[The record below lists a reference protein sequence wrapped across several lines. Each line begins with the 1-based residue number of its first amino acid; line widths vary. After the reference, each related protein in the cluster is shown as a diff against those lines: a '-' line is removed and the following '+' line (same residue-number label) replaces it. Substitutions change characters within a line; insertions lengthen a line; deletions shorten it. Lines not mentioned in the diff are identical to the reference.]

1 MCLHFS
7 SFFIQ
12 SDKDGSIVTFNLL
25 SSFQCWRYRI
35 EISSKCSVTKAIR
48 SDFNLTSSRRVWFN
62 YYWTWY
68 KDCLPR
74 LCVIMCFC
82 DKNVPTREVKPSHGV
97 KTEYKGDNYT
107 VFVWQFS
114 RGFLIWRTFRKRSR
128 ENRVKSMMVAGRR
141 KQSVRQH
148 WGWVAAGYSTIP
160 FLWQSHIIFYGLTLG
175 PVIATN
181 DGRVVVSLP
190 RPSGPAHAHLCGK

>member
-1 MCLHFS
+1 
-7 SFFIQ
+7 
-12 SDKDGSIVTFNLL
+12 
-25 SSFQCWRYRI
+25 
-35 EISSKCSVTKAIR
+35 
-48 SDFNLTSSRRVWFN
+48 
-62 YYWTWY
+62 
-68 KDCLPR
+68 
-74 LCVIMCFC
+74 MCFC

-107 VFVWQFS
+107 VFIWLFS
-114 RGFLIWRTFRKRSR
+114 RDFLIWRTFRKRSR
-128 ENRVKSMMVAGRR
+128 EIRVKSMMVAGRR

-175 PVIATN
+175 PVIATTN

-190 RPSGPAHAHLCGK
+190 RPPASAHTRLCGKYRVLHSFSSSPHLILRQSKLHSNCLKHRNWTFKYRCLRKFDEFHLRP